1 GLSGTVVTIHFL
13 HEHGGRDGDNSSTG

>member
-1 GLSGTVVTIHFL
+1 LSGTVVTIHFL